1 MLLNPRKHHS
11 HLCDMR
17 FFPAIF
23 LLLLFVFI
31 VPGGAQ
37 EAVAPPPQ
45 LASVSGTVMDTEQA
59 VIPGAQVTLNG
70 PGANMPRTAVAD
82 ESGAFNFAGLPPGGP
97 FYVTISGNGL
107 VPWTSPTLTLAPGQV
122 FFLSGVQ
129 VHFSGAASSVTV
141 YGSTEQIAAQQVSV
155 EEKQRVLGVV
165 PNFYVVYA
173 SNPAPMTTKL
183 KYKLAFRASTDPVV
197 FLGSAL
203 VSGMDQAGD
212 TPDYEQGA
220 KGFGQRLGANYSTG
234 FADVMIG
241 GAVLPSLLHQDP
253 RYFYQGTGTTRS
265 RLMHALSSPFI
276 CKGDNG
282 HLQPNFSSV
291 GGDLAA
297 GGLSQLYYPETN
309 RGAGLVFQSTLI
321 TAGGRMA
328 NGVIQ
333 EFVLRKLTPGARQQ

>member
-1 MLLNPRKHHS
+1 MLLNLRSHSS
-11 HLCDMR
+11 HLWHMR
-17 FFPAIF
+17 FASYL
-23 LLLLFVFI
+23 LLLLFFVI
-31 VPGGAQ
+31 VPGRAQ
-37 EAVAPPPQ
+37 QVAAPADQ
-45 LASVSGTVMDTEQA
+45 LASISGTVTDAEQA
-59 VIPGAQVTLNG
+59 VIPGAQVTLDG
-70 PGANMPRTAVAD
+70 PGVNMPRSAVAD
-82 ESGAFNFAGLPPGGP
+82 ESGSFTFAGLQPGGP

-129 VHFSGAASSVTV
+129 VRFSGAASSVTV

-155 EEKQRVLGVV
+155 EEKQRVFGVV

-173 SNPAPMTTKL
+173 ANPAPMTTKL
-183 KYKLAFRASTDPVV
+183 KYKLALKASTDPVV
-197 FLGSAL
+197 FLGAAL

-220 KGFGQRLGANYSTG
+220 KGYGQRLGANFSTG
-234 FADVMIG
+234 FADVLIG

-265 RLMHALSSPFI
+265 RLVHALSSPFI

-297 GGLSQLYYPETN
+297 GGLAQLYYPETN

-333 EFVLRKLTPGARQQ
+333 EFVLRKLTRGARDQ